1 MKPLKPSDKTVNTQP
16 SSGNE
21 SATEVEQESPA
32 SSKGKSAIPIIALI
46 VAILLIGGIAAGA
59 YKGWEFFQ
67 QYDQAQK
74 TTIDGLQ
81 SQLSI
86 TATQA
91 QLDQRLKPL
100 SRSVGQTD
108 QKLGELKKRQDDL
121 TRSTEKLFELY
132 GRDENGW
139 KLAEIEYLLS
149 ISQHKLVL
157 ENDFEGAAKTLDA
170 ASNRIAELADPG
182 LLAVRVKISE
192 EIAQL
197 KTRVRPDLVGMTLLV
212 SRLTQQIR
220 SLTPGYQSQT
230 QVAEKVKAAP
240 AAPINSTDQPLDQRI
255 KTFVTSLVTIK
266 TTRPEAEK
274 VIQTNVIDVKTTLED
289 QLKLTR
295 WALLERDAFQYQKL
309 MTDNTALFKEYF
321 DLKNAANAD
330 FYDSLL
336 SLQKSPIKPDL
347 PDISGS
353 LRMLKEIQKQ
363 RDIAPQQEVING

>member
-108 QKLGELKKRQDDL
+108 QKLGELKKGQDDL

-240 AAPINSTDQPLDQRI
+240 AAPSNSTDQPLDQRI

>member
-74 TTIDGLQ
+74 TTIDSLQ

-86 TATQA
+86 TTTQA

-108 QKLGELKKRQDDL
+108 QKLGELKKGQDDL